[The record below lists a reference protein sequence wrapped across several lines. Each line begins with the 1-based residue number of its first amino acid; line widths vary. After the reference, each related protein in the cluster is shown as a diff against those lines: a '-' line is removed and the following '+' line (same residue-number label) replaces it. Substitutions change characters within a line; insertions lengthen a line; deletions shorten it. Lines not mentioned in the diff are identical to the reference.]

1 LHQLQVRYCLLN
13 SVQRSGMNVT
23 ALMESTVK
31 GCEAKSRLG
40 SNLFQGK
47 FSHVLLVTPEDDDS
61 FIILLAIVR

>member
-1 LHQLQVRYCLLN
+1 
-13 SVQRSGMNVT
+13 MNVT

-47 FSHVLLVTPEDDDS
+47 FSHVLLGMPANESS
-61 FIILLAIVR
+61 FITLRAVFGW

>member
-1 LHQLQVRYCLLN
+1 M
-13 SVQRSGMNVT
+13 QRSGMNVT

-47 FSHVLLVTPEDDDS
+47 FSHVLLGMPANESS
-61 FIILLAIVR
+61 FITLRAVFGW